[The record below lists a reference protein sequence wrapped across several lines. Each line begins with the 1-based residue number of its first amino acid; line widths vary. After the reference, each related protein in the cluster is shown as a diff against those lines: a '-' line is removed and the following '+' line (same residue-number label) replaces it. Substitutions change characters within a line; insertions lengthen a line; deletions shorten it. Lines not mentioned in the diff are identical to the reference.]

1 MVFWKKLFLRTYNAV
16 EWTFFAL
23 LRIVLYVSLASLAG
37 VLLILILNLFGLAVQ
52 MPKLLYT
59 VCILTTLPL
68 AAFAFTSMYLHIFDA
83 IFCPGGK
90 FSWTRFFI
98 AGALLNLFSDHSD
111 R

>member
-1 MVFWKKLFLRTYNAV
+1 MLFLKKWFVRIYNAL

-37 VLLILILNLFGLAVQ
+37 IFLLLILNLFGLEVRV
-52 MPKLLYT
+52 PELLYT

-68 AAFAFTSMYLHIFDA
+68 AAFAVTSMYLHVFDA

-90 FSWTRFFI
+90 FSWSRFFI
-98 AGALLNLFSDHSD
+98 AGMLLDLFSGHSD